1 MISPHVRR
9 IRLANE
15 LKNLRTEAGITH
27 EELAKRIGQSRAQ
40 ISRLEN
46 GHIVDQADIIKI
58 LDALGASGDRWT
70 RIMTIARE
78 AGERGWWESNKS
90 MGERQSM
97 YANLEAGAVHI
108 REYQMTFIP
117 GLLQTLEFSEA
128 RLEAGKLRGYSSN
141 IQKVL
146 EARSG
151 RQRMLRRPGGPH
163 YEVIIDELAI
173 RRPTVPDEALKAQ
186 LYHLTARINGDDNVT
201 VLVLPVDARM
211 EAFNVPRSAFSLYDY
226 HDPDD
231 PTVVAVD
238 TVNEDLIYTEDSK
251 VKKYLELYDHIR
263 AAAWDGEDTRE
274 FLAWMSRD
282 VGARIDARD
291 GEQGRPKAR
300 VAAASRR

>member
-1 MISPHVRR
+1 MISPYVRR

-78 AGERGWWESNKS
+78 AGERGWWESNKA
-90 MGERQSM
+90 MGERQAM
-97 YANLEAGAVHI
+97 YANLEAGAISI

-128 RLEAGKLRGYSSN
+128 RLEAGKLRGFSGN
-141 IQKVL
+141 IDKVL

-186 LYHLTARINGDDNVT
+186 LYHLSARMNGDDNVT
-201 VLVLPVDARM
+201 VSILPV
-211 EAFNVPRSAFSLYDY
+211 EAQIESFNVPRSAFSIYEY

-238 TVNEDLIYTEDSK
+238 TVNEDLIYTEDDD
-251 VKKYLELYDHIR
+251 VKRYLELYQHIR
-263 AAAWDGEDTRE
+263 SSVWSDQEALE
-274 FLAWMSRD
+274 FLGWAASE
-282 VGARIDARD
+282 VAARIEARKKD
-291 GEQGRPKAR
+291 K
-300 VAAASRR
+300 VA